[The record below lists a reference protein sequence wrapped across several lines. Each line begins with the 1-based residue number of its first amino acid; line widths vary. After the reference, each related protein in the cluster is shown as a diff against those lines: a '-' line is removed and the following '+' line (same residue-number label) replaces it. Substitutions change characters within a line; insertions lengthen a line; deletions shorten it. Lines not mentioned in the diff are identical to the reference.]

1 MLGRLAAATA
11 ALLVTT
17 AAPATA
23 ADDAW
28 DVPHSATITVDG
40 HGHGHGRG
48 LSQEGAANAAGQGLG
63 YRDIV
68 AFYYPGTSWGTAAG
82 PMRVFLTKGDL
93 KNAVLV
99 QPRSG
104 LVAAKVGGGRSWN
117 LAKAKPRA
125 SAWRIVP
132 DGDRASVLQYRQR
145 GWHQLQRVT
154 GQLEFSAQGKP
165 VRLRRN
171 DGTVAQY
178 RGAIRSVPSS
188 PGNRIA
194 VNVLPM
200 EAYLRG
206 VVPAEAVAST
216 FPQQALRAQAVAA
229 RSYAAAKRAAR
240 PDKLYDVDDTEASQ
254 VYLGYD
260 REYPTSDQAVQATAR
275 EILTYDGAPA
285 LTEFTA
291 SNGGWTVAGDA
302 PYLPAQ
308 PDPYDGDTWGP
319 VTFADTEIEAAWP
332 TIGDLTRIEAGGR
345 DGHGEWGGRVGT
357 VTLTGTAGTA
367 TMSGTAFAAR
377 LHLQSSWLTMSVR

>member
-1 MLGRLAAATA
+1 M
-11 ALLVTT
+11 
-17 AAPATA
+17 
-23 ADDAW
+23 
-28 DVPHSATITVDG
+28 
-40 HGHGHGRG
+40 
-48 LSQEGAANAAGQGLG
+48 SQEGAATAARQGLG
-63 YRDIV
+63 YREILG
-68 AFYYPGTSWGTAAG
+68 FYYPGTSWGSATG
-82 PMRVFLTKGDL
+82 PVRVFLTAGDL

-99 QPRSG
+99 QPRRG

-145 GWHQLQRVT
+145 GWHQLHRIT
-154 GQLEFSAQGKP
+154 GQLQFSAGGRP
-165 VRLRRN
+165 IALRRN
-171 DGTVAQY
+171 DGTVAHY

-188 PGNRIA
+188 SGNRIA

-229 RSYAAAKRAAR
+229 RSYAANKRVAR
-240 PDKLYDVDDTEASQ
+240 ADKIYDVDDTEASQ
-254 VYLGYD
+254 VYLGSD
-260 REYPTSDQAVQATAR
+260 REYPTSDRAVQATAGR
-275 EILTYDGAPA
+275 ILTYGGSPA

-308 PDPYDGDTWGP
+308 EDPYDNDSWGP
-319 VTFADTEIEAAWP
+319 VRFTDTEIEDRWP
-332 TIGDLTRIEAGGR
+332 EIGDLTRIEIGGR
-345 DGHGEWGGRVGT
+345 DGHGEWGGRAGT
-357 VTLTGTAGTA
+357 VTLTGSTGIA
-367 TMSGTAFAAR
+367 TPSGAAFAAR
-377 LHLQSSWLTMSVR
+377 LHLQSPWLTLTVR